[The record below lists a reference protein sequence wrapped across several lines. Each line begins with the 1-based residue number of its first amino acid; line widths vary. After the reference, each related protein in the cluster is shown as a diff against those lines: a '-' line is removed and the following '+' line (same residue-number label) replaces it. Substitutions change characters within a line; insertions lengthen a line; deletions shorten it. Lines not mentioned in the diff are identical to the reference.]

1 MNELNFTYESIDSN
15 EFLSA
20 DLKENFKELI
30 TVFHQLFS
38 KVDLSNFNERIKRL
52 RIKKGSKF
60 FITSDCEYNP
70 RENILYINED
80 KIKMVDVKHSLM
92 MSVLSIITAKDNF
105 YGFNDTGTLEGL
117 NKGITELIANFL
129 VGNEVDLD
137 EE

>member
-1 MNELNFTYESIDSN
+1 MNELDFTYESIDSN
-15 EFLSA
+15 EFLST

-80 KIKMVDVKHSLM
+80 KIKMVDAKHSLM
-92 MSVLSIITAKDNF
+92 MSILSIITAKDNF

-117 NKGITELIANFL
+117 NKGLTELIANFL

>member
-15 EFLSA
+15 EFLST

-80 KIKMVDVKHSLM
+80 KIKMVDAKHSLM

-117 NKGITELIANFL
+117 NKGLTELIANFL

>member
-1 MNELNFTYESIDSN
+1 
-15 EFLSA
+15 
-20 DLKENFKELI
+20 
-30 TVFHQLFS
+30 
-38 KVDLSNFNERIKRL
+38 
-52 RIKKGSKF
+52 
-60 FITSDCEYNP
+60 
-70 RENILYINED
+70 
-80 KIKMVDVKHSLM
+80 MVDAKHSLM

>member
-15 EFLSA
+15 EFLSD

-60 FITSDCEYNP
+60 FITSDCEYNS
-70 RENILYINED
+70 RENILYINEE
-80 KIKMVDVKHSLM
+80 KLKLVDAKHSLM
-92 MSVLSIITAKDNF
+92 MSILSIITAKDNF

-117 NKGITELIANFL
+117 NKGLTELIANFL

>member
-60 FITSDCEYNP
+60 FITSDCEYNS
-70 RENILYINED
+70 RENILYINEE
-80 KIKMVDVKHSLM
+80 KLKLVDAKHSLM
-92 MSVLSIITAKDNF
+92 MSILSIITAKDNF

-117 NKGITELIANFL
+117 NKGLTELIANFL

>member
-60 FITSDCEYNP
+60 FLTSDCEYNP

-80 KIKMVDVKHSLM
+80 KIKMVDAKHSLM
-92 MSVLSIITAKDNF
+92 MSILSIITAKDNF

>member
-1 MNELNFTYESIDSN
+1 MNELDFTYESIDSN

-80 KIKMVDVKHSLM
+80 KIKMVDAKHSLM

>member
-20 DLKENFKELI
+20 DLKDNFKELI

-80 KIKMVDVKHSLM
+80 KIKMVDAKHSLM

-117 NKGITELIANFL
+117 NKGLTELIANFL

>member
-15 EFLSA
+15 EFLST

-80 KIKMVDVKHSLM
+80 KIKMVDAKHSLM

>member
-80 KIKMVDVKHSLM
+80 KIKMVDAKHSLM

-117 NKGITELIANFL
+117 NKGLTELIANFL

>member
-1 MNELNFTYESIDSN
+1 MNELDFTYESIDSN

-80 KIKMVDVKHSLM
+80 KIKMVDAKHSLM

-117 NKGITELIANFL
+117 NKGLTELIANFL

>member
-1 MNELNFTYESIDSN
+1 MNELDFTYESIDSN

-60 FITSDCEYNP
+60 FITSDCEYNS
-70 RENILYINED
+70 RENILYINEE
-80 KIKMVDVKHSLM
+80 KLKLVDAKHSLM
-92 MSVLSIITAKDNF
+92 MSILSIITAKDNF

-117 NKGITELIANFL
+117 NKGLTELIANFL

>member
-15 EFLSA
+15 EFLST

-80 KIKMVDVKHSLM
+80 KIKMVDAKHSLM

-137 EE
+137 E

>member
-80 KIKMVDVKHSLM
+80 KIKMVDAKHSLM